1 MAPMASGA
9 QASAAPIH
17 GESAPLTR
25 KRAIAV
31 WTLVVV
37 ASILLLLSSL
47 TVWVKRQAL
56 DTNAWTNA
64 SGQMLANDEIRQQLS
79 IYLVDTLFSSS
90 DATARI
96 QQALPANRAGL
107 APIISGA
114 LQNVAVQAA
123 DRILETPKA
132 QALWEEANRRAHTRL
147 IQVLEGKDTGAV
159 QTTQEGEVVLDLS
172 PLVQRLSG
180 RFGIQ
185 AAPDAGKITILH
197 SGQLKNAQRALKVIK
212 VLSVFLLVL
221 VLFLYGLA
229 IYLAHGHRRRL
240 LRATAASFLLVG
252 VLVLVIDRLTQGAVV
267 GSLIKT
273 DAVRPAGNAAWGI
286 GTELLRSV
294 AYALILYGVAGL
306 IGAWLAGPTRLAV
319 AARRRLA
326 PVLRG
331 PGLDR
336 LRSRGTAVPAR
347 DRVGPDPR
355 DPRMVGD
362 SSARRAA
369 RLRRGDAAPPDRA
382 GVPRADGSTGY
393 LGLFL
398 EQMVAPGE
406 GDCLEARVHAERA
419 QDVANVIPHRLD
431 AEMKLGR
438 DLVRRAAV
446 LEQS

>member
-9 QASAAPIH
+9 QASAAPIR

-37 ASILLLLSSL
+37 ATILMLFASL
-47 TVWVKRQAL
+47 TIWVKRQAL

-64 SGQMLANDEIRQQLS
+64 SGQMLANDEIRGQLS
-79 IYLVDTLFSSS
+79 LYLVDSLFNSA
-90 DATARI
+90 DATAKI
-96 QQALPANRAGL
+96 QQALPANRAAL
-107 APIISGA
+107 APVIAGA

-123 DRILETPKA
+123 DRILETPQA

-159 QTTQEGEVVLDLS
+159 QTTPQGEVVLDLS
-172 PLVQRLSG
+172 PLVDRLSG

-185 AAPDAGKITILH
+185 AAPDAGRITILH

-212 VLSVFLLVL
+212 VGSVFLLVL

-229 IYLAHGHRRRL
+229 IYLAHGHRRRI

-252 VLVLVIDRLTQGAVV
+252 VLVLVIQRVTGGFVI

-286 GTELLRSV
+286 GTELLKSV

-319 AARRRLA
+319 GARRRLA
-326 PVLRG
+326 PVLEDQVWIVYG
-331 PGLDR
+331 
-336 LRSRGTAVPAR
+336 AVA
-347 DRVGPDPR
+347 
-355 DPRMVGD
+355 
-362 SSARRAA
+362 
-369 RLRRGDAAPPDRA
+369 L
-382 GVPRADGSTGY
+382 
-393 LGLFL
+393 LFL
-398 EQMVAPGE
+398 LVIAWGPTRATREWWGILLLGGLLFFGVAMLHRQTVREFPAQK
-406 GDCLEARVHAERA
+406 ARPA
-419 QDVANVIPHRLD
+419 
-431 AEMKLGR
+431 
-438 DLVRRAAV
+438 
-446 LEQS
+446 